1 MKRLTEGFGANTMET
16 DPLDLITRPDIQR
29 ANSLMFYQGSSGKVP
44 AHWNNSPFLTGGRLT
59 SAFGANPK
67 GSSKNKVMS
76 YKEFIDATRR
86 HQNK

>member
-1 MKRLTEGFGANTMET
+1 MGT
-16 DPLDLITRPDIQR
+16 DPLDLIIRPDVQR
-29 ANSLMFYQGSSGKVP
+29 ANSLMFYQGSSGQVP

-67 GSSKNKVMS
+67 AEKKKKNNVMS
-76 YKEFIDATRR
+76 YKEFMEATKR